1 MRKRKLNR
9 NGWLCLI
16 VLGILI
22 AGGIMRSQVQVSG
35 GAAVTQSGVWT
46 VQPGNT
52 ANTTAWKVDGS
63 AVTQPVS
70 GNVGQSGVW
79 TVQPGNTA
87 NTTAWKVDGS
97 AVTQPVSGT
106 ITAVTAITNALP
118 AGTNVIGHVITD
130 SGLINVIPKTAC
142 GNTLAT
148 GSILAAIPTSSTL
161 LTTAA
166 TACVT
171 RVLFS
176 NNNAGAGTVTL
187 TDNTAT
193 PINAVLTFSLPGLS
207 NMILPLDGIGFNL
220 GVKWSASGTGFTGAV
235 VAYQ

>member
-1 MRKRKLNR
+1 MERKHTGLA
-9 NGWLCLI
+9 
-16 VLGILI
+16 GIWGI
-22 AGGIMRSQVQVSG
+22 AGLLALIFVSAVVGQLQQSG
-35 GAAVTQSGVWT
+35 GAGST
-46 VQPGNT
+46 VT
-52 ANTTAWKVDGS
+52 ANQGGT
-63 AVTQPVS
+63 
-70 GNVGQSGVW
+70 W

-106 ITAVTAITNALP
+106 LTAVTAITNALP

-130 SGLINVIPKTAC
+130 SGTINVIPKTAC

-148 GSILAAIPTSSTL
+148 GSTLAAIPTSSTL
-161 LTTAA
+161 LTSAA

-176 NNNAGAGTVTL
+176 NTNAGAGTVTL

-220 GVKWSASGTGFTGAV
+220 GVKWAASGTGFTGAV